1 MLERSADSQA
11 APGAVWEL
19 VARPRNWSR
28 WAPHVRGAW
37 GLAGPDGVVRE
48 GARGAARLFG
58 TVPVPV
64 VITDVQPGRSWTWRV
79 AGVMD
84 MEHRVTPSG
93 TGGST
98 VTVTL
103 DGPALLRTAMA
114 VTYLPLIGLLVE
126 RLARVATER

>member
-11 APGAVWEL
+11 APAAVWEL
-19 VARPRNWSR
+19 VARPRNWAR

-58 TVPVPV
+58 AVPVPV

-84 MEHRVTPSG
+84 MEHRVTPRRA
-93 TGGST
+93 GGST
-98 VTVTL
+98 ATVTL
-103 DGPALLRTAMA
+103 DGPAPLRAAMS
-114 VTYLPLIGLLVE
+114 VTYLPLVGLLVE
-126 RLARVATER
+126 RLARAAER